1 MKKELGKGATI
12 GVAVLAAVVLGA
24 VVYFS
29 FFRSA
34 GYTAEDQARNDAQ
47 TKISDQN
54 FKRVTDSLEQGQN
67 ATPGQNPEQ
76 AARDGR

>member
-1 MKKELGKGATI
+1 MKQDLGKG
-12 GVAVLAAVVLGA
+12 GVVIAIVVGVLAVGA
-24 VVYFS
+24 VAYFG

-54 FKRVTDSLEQGQN
+54 FRRVNESMQPTGS
-67 ATPGQNPEQ
+67 P
-76 AARDGR
+76 RDGRTGP